1 MRYDKIL
8 LDHGGGGLLMNELI
22 SQKFLPKL
30 KNAYL
35 ERLEDGAVFDIGNTK
50 LCFSTDSYVVS
61 PIFFPGGDIGSLSV
75 HGTINDLAV
84 CGGIPLFLSAGF
96 ILEEGFSMKD
106 LDKIIESMAQAAEDA
121 GVQIVTGD
129 TKVVAKGAADGIFIN
144 VSGIGVIKYKEV
156 ISPRSVTPGD
166 KVIINGTIGDH
177 GAAIMSKRQDL
188 GFKSEIVSDSAPLN
202 SLVESILKV
211 SNNIHCMRDATR
223 GGLGAVLCEI
233 AAQSN
238 CQITIEEKDIP
249 VRKDVRGV
257 CEILGIDPLFLAN
270 EGKMVVF
277 CPAED
282 VEKVL
287 KTMKKHKYGKGAAII
302 GEVNKKERGRF
313 VLNTLIGGAREVDLP
328 TGELVPRIC

>member
-1 MRYDKIL
+1 MQYDKIL

-35 ERLEDGAVFDIGNTK
+35 ERLEDGAVFDIGNSK

-75 HGTINDLAV
+75 HGTVNDLAV

-106 LDKIIESMAQAAEDA
+106 LEKIIESMAQAAENA
-121 GVQIVTGD
+121 GVQIITGD

-144 VSGIGVIKYKEV
+144 VSGIGIIKYKGV
-156 ISPRSVTPGD
+156 ISPRSIMPGD
-166 KVIINGTIGDH
+166 KAIINGSIGDH
-177 GAAIMSKRQDL
+177 GAAILSKRQDL
-188 GFKSEIVSDSAPLN
+188 GFKSEILSDSAPLN
-202 SLVESILKV
+202 SLVEDILKV
-211 SNNIHCMRDATR
+211 SGNIHCMRDATR

-233 AAQSN
+233 AAQSK
-238 CQITIEEKDIP
+238 CQIIIEEKDIP
-249 VRKDVRGV
+249 VRKDVGGV
-257 CEILGIDPLFLAN
+257 CEILGLDPLFLAN

-277 CPAED
+277 CSPED
-282 VEKVL
+282 AGKVL
-287 KTMKKHKYGKGAAII
+287 ETMKKHEYGKGAAII
-302 GEVNKKERGRF
+302 GEVEKKGRGRF
-313 VLNTLIGGAREVDLP
+313 LLNTLIGGAREVDLP